1 MLAFL
6 FPGQGSQMRG
16 MGAQLFDA
24 FPDIT
29 KKADDILNYSIK
41 QLCLENPNEQL
52 NQTQYTQP
60 ALFTVNVL
68 MYLQKC
74 KDMKV
79 KPDYVAGHSLGEY
92 NALFAANVFD
102 FETGLQLVRKRGE
115 LMSQAQGGGM
125 AAIIGL
131 DIETIHHILQE
142 NKLTNIA
149 IANHNSYT
157 QIVISG
163 LKQDIEQAQTIFK
176 SVNSANFIPLKVS
189 GAFHSPHMLKAQ
201 QEFAKFLKNF
211 KFARPTKPII
221 ANINAL
227 PYHPTIIQDN
237 LINQISHSVKWIST
251 IEYLNAQGEITF
263 EEIGPGNVL
272 KGLLQRIQKGQ

>member
-1 MLAFL
+1 MLALL

-16 MGAQLFDA
+16 MGAELFDV

-29 KKADDILNYSIK
+29 KKADEILNYSIK
-41 QLCLENPNEQL
+41 HLCLENPNEQL

-60 ALFTVNVL
+60 ALFTVSVL

-74 KDMKV
+74 KDLKM

-92 NALFAANVFD
+92 SALFAANVFD

-115 LMSQAQGGGM
+115 LMSQAKDGGM

-131 DIETIHHILQE
+131 SLETLQNTLQE
-142 NKLTNIA
+142 NQLTNIA

-163 LKQDIEQAQTIFK
+163 LKKDIEQAQTIFK
-176 SVNSANFIPLKVS
+176 TIKSANFIPLKVS
-189 GAFHSPHMLKAQ
+189 GAFHSPYMEKAQ
-201 QEFAKFLKNF
+201 QGFSEFLTHF
-211 KFARPTKPII
+211 KFQRPTLPII
-221 ANINAL
+221 ANVNAL
-227 PYHPTIIQDN
+227 PYHPAVIQDN
-237 LINQISHSVKWIST
+237 LISQISHSVKWIST
-251 IEYLNAQGEITF
+251 IEYLNAQGNMTF

-272 KGLLQRIQKGQ
+272 KGLLQRIEKGQ